1 MRAKNLEPDRS
12 LNCLTREIPKQKEFF
27 WVSENRS
34 IRTRRIIMI
43 ILKNTRARALGAG
56 QHKRYRNEHG

>member
-27 WVSENRS
+27 LGVRKSEYPN
-34 IRTRRIIMI
+34 
-43 ILKNTRARALGAG
+43 KADYNDNF
-56 QHKRYRNEHG
+56 KKY